1 MTLQRW
7 GTNPSARLWRAPPL
21 SGEALRGRRQGVAA
35 KPPQSTVS
43 CLSGTTKGRSPSG
56 GFAIALWKPSPP
68 AYRLVSY
75 PTSEGRG
82 GSVSRRDH
90 NQVAGNR
97 THLSG
102 GTNYAEATPPNASR
116 SSEEGVWGGGASLR
130 EAASSPAF
138 PLTPSSVE
146 EGARG
151 RGLFCRKVP
160 SLAYFIS
167 ISLLTFVRNQTTL
180 IKSDFGLG
188 GMK

>member
-1 MTLQRW
+1 M
-7 GTNPSARLWRAPPL
+7 
-21 SGEALRGRRQGVAA
+21 AA
-35 KPPQSTVS
+35 KPPQGTVS
-43 CLSGTTKGRSPSG
+43 CLSGTPKGRSPSG
-56 GFAIALWKPSPP
+56 GFAIVLWKPSPP

-116 SSEEGVWGGGASLR
+116 SSGEGVWGRGASLR
-130 EAASSPAF
+130 EAASPPESP
-138 PLTPSSVE
+138 PYPTSSLE

-151 RGLFCRKVP
+151 RGLFFRKGL
-160 SLAYFIS
+160 SLAYFTFV
-167 ISLLTFVRNQTTL
+167 SLLTFVRNRTTL